1 MPAIG
6 MISMIIPVFSRR
18 ALSGYV
24 WVVTALVAIAF
35 ISFGVWVHHMFATGT
50 AALAMGFFSA
60 ASLVIAIP
68 SGIQFFAWIS
78 TMWGAKIRWR
88 TPMLFAFGFMVI
100 FLVGGLSGVMVAVM
114 PFDIQA
120 TDSYFIVAHFHYVLN
135 GAVVFP
141 IFAAVYFWFP
151 KMTGRLLSERLGRW
165 SFWVML
171 IGFNLTFFPMHLLG
185 LWGMP
190 RRVYTYQAGLG
201 WDTANLAAT
210 VGGFFFGL
218 GTLLTVINV
227 VWALRRG
234 AEAGPDPWEADS
246 LEWSVPSPTPEWNF
260 DAIPVVTSRHPLWDG
275 PLDHVAPAAGADPA
289 EASLGVEGALARQM
303 TVTAGL
309 SARPEGV
316 AEIPE
321 DSYAPVVVAAALAVF
336 FIGLLVYAA
345 LVMVVGVVVVL
356 AAVARWTWRTEGEL
370 R

>member
-1 MPAIG
+1 MAFFDPTRGGSVLLYQHLFWFWGHPEVYILLMPAIG

-78 TMWGAKIRWR
+78 TMWGARIRWR

-165 SFWVML
+165 SFWTML

-201 WDTANLAAT
+201 WDTANLAGDHRRLLLRARHPAHGHQRGLGAQAGSRGRT
-210 VGGFFFGL
+210 RPVGG
-218 GTLLTVINV
+218 
-227 VWALRRG
+227 
-234 AEAGPDPWEADS
+234 
-246 LEWSVPSPTPEWNF
+246 
-260 DAIPVVTSRHPLWDG
+260 
-275 PLDHVAPAAGADPA
+275 
-289 EASLGVEGALARQM
+289 RQP
-303 TVTAGL
+303 
-309 SARPEGV
+309 R
-316 AEIPE
+316 
-321 DSYAPVVVAAALAVF
+321 VVARRHRHRS
-336 FIGLLVYAA
+336 GTSTPS
-345 LVMVVGVVVVL
+345 
-356 AAVARWTWRTEGEL
+356 RW
-370 R
+370 